1 MIKIKKIIFLV
12 LLSLI
17 CLEKGNTEI
26 SDSLFITVGNKPITR
41 SDIVN
46 EIKIRLI
53 LNNESYSEDRRDQLQ
68 EMAVSTIIK
77 RNIKQIALDRNN
89 FFKFNQEDL
98 EKELIRLA
106 NNINVDLDTLKNIC
120 TSNELDFSIIEDQI
134 KVELYWNSLIF
145 EMYKDRL
152 SVNPDEIDEEL
163 KSLQSKKKINEYLIS
178 EIVIKSIDKNKLESE
193 VEELKNKIKIEG
205 FESVAKSSGISESA
219 IKGGDLGWLN
229 ENIISK
235 KIKKTIVNTPV
246 GSLSDPILLPE
257 GILIFK
263 VRDKREVE
271 NNLSLEETKNQLV
284 YSEKIRMLNIHSLSH
299 YDKLKRSVSIKF
311 FQ

>member
-68 EMAVSTIIK
+68 EMAVTTIIK

-106 NNINVDLDTLKNIC
+106 NNINVNLDTLKNIC
-120 TSNELDFSIIEDQI
+120 TSNELDFSIVEDQI

-152 SVNPDEIDEEL
+152 SVNPDEIDEQL
-163 KSLQSKKKINEYLIS
+163 KSLQNKKKINEYLIS
-178 EIVIKSIDKNKLESE
+178 EIVIKAIDKNRLESE

-205 FESVAKSSGISESA
+205 FESVAKSSSIS
-219 IKGGDLGWLN
+219 
-229 ENIISK
+229 
-235 KIKKTIVNTPV
+235 
-246 GSLSDPILLPE
+246 
-257 GILIFK
+257 
-263 VRDKREVE
+263 
-271 NNLSLEETKNQLV
+271 
-284 YSEKIRMLNIHSLSH
+284 
-299 YDKLKRSVSIKF
+299 
-311 FQ
+311 